1 MKIGIS
7 LGGGAARGVAHI
19 GVIQELENAKIP
31 IHVITGTSIGAL
43 VGGMYAVNPNAEQV
57 KEKFLGFLHSKDF
70 EDISLM
76 FIEKTKSDEQTGLL
90 QWIAKTVRKSF
101 FYGISLTRLSYL
113 SEDVLKKEIGLLV
126 PDIDIT
132 QTKIPFSCAATDLKN
147 NTAYYFDKGPLT
159 KAIIASCSIPG
170 IFPPVQHDGTYLI
183 DGSWAVQNP
192 VARAREMGADFV
204 IAVSIETENGENI
217 ETKNGLDVVMMG
229 NRVTR
234 KALAQTQLADAD
246 VVITPDVCHIHWSDF
261 SRADDCLA
269 KGCMDAVSIIPEI
282 KRKMRR
288 ARFKRLL
295 GIR

>member
-19 GVIQELENAKIP
+19 GVIQELENAEIP

-246 VVITPDVCHIHWSDF
+246 VVITPDVCHITWSDF